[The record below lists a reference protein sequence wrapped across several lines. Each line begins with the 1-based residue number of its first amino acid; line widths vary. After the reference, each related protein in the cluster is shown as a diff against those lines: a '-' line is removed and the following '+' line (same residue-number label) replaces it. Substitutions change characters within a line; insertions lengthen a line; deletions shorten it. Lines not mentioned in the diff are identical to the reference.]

1 MGLSQVWSSLINFAL
16 KSSPAKLVGS
26 LEQKLYSNSGFFNYF
41 FFNIGCSHPISCLL
55 FSLQSDLEPHFFMWF
70 FFFSTPVSSSNE
82 TPPFSYTFYTPARP
96 SSLPGCLGPGR
107 GQETLSSLLGLMPLS
122 SVSWKV
128 PSELPRPWLEH
139 TQHKPVSPGKLAVK
153 S

>member
-26 LEQKLYSNSGFFNYF
+26 LEQKLYSNSGFFNFF

-70 FFFSTPVSSSNE
+70 FFFFLPLYLLLMKLLLFLTPFTHQPGHLLYQGAWDQAGAKRHCPPSWVSCPCPRSHGKSHLSSRDPGWSTPSTNQYLQGS
-82 TPPFSYTFYTPARP
+82 
-96 SSLPGCLGPGR
+96 
-107 GQETLSSLLGLMPLS
+107 
-122 SVSWKV
+122 
-128 PSELPRPWLEH
+128 
-139 TQHKPVSPGKLAVK
+139 
-153 S
+153 